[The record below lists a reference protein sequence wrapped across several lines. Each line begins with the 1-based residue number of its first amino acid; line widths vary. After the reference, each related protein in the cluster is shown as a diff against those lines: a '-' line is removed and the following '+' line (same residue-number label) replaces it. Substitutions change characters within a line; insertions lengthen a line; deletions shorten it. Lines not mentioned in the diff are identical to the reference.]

1 MAKTMNASFLESTVE
16 KMTKKRNNFGAAL
29 CVEQGD
35 DNFSWTGAAGNIEK
49 DDQFFIASVTKLYV
63 TAVVLMLKGDGRLQL
78 EDRITDYLSED
89 IMKGIHVLEDVDHS
103 SDITIKH
110 LISNTS
116 GIPDYFSGKQSNG
129 KTVQTNLFNGYDE
142 GWPLEETLKMSKSQ
156 KPKFKPGQSGK
167 ANYSDTNYQ
176 LLGKIIENI
185 TGLSI
190 SEVFQTFIFDAL
202 ELSKTYVFEDISDVK
217 PVPLYYRS
225 NAVHLPKYMSS
236 VSAEGGIVSNA
247 EEMMIFLKAFFNGR
261 FFPKEELETL
271 KEWNLIL
278 FPAQFSFGIGLE
290 KLWVPRIYTP
300 FNPIKEILG
309 FWGQSG
315 AFAFYNPEKDLCF
328 TGTVNQSSGLGH
340 ISAYKAMLKIIKENS

>member
-1 MAKTMNASFLESTVE
+1 MVKTMNVSFLESAVE
-16 KMTKKRNNFGAAL
+16 KMTKKRNNFGAVL
-29 CVEQGD
+29 CVEQED
-35 DNFSWTGAAGNIEK
+35 DDFSWTGAAGNVEK
-49 DDQFFIASVTKLYV
+49 DDQFFITSVTKLYI

-78 EDRITDYLSED
+78 KDRISDYLSED
-89 IMKGIHVLEDVDHS
+89 IMKGVHVLDGVDHS
-103 SDITIKH
+103 GEITIKH

-142 GWPLEETLKMSKSQ
+142 GWPLEKSLKMSKSQ
-156 KPKFKPGQSGK
+156 KPKFKPGQRGK

-176 LLGKIIENI
+176 LLGKILENI

-190 SEVFQTFIFDAL
+190 SEVFQIFIFDEL

-217 PVPLYYRS
+217 PLPLYYRS
-225 NAVHLPKYMSS
+225 DVVHLPNYMSS
-236 VSAEGGIVSNA
+236 VSVEGGIVSNA

-261 FFPKEELETL
+261 FFPKEELKTL

-278 FPAQFSFGIGLE
+278 FPAQFAFGIGLE
-290 KLWVPRIYTP
+290 KLWVPRIYTL
-300 FNPIKEILG
+300 FTPIEEILG

-315 AFAFYNPEKDLCF
+315 AFAFYNPERGLYF
-328 TGTVNQSSGLGH
+328 TGTINQSSGLGH
-340 ISAYKAMLKIIKENS
+340 SSAYKAMLKIIKANS